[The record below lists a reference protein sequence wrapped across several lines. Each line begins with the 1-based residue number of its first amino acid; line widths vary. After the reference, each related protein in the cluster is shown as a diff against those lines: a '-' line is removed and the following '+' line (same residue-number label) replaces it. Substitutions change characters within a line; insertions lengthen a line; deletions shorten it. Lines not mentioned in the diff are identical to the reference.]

1 MSMNPPCHTTPHVRS
16 RRMRLSNL
24 LKRAGAAVAIASL
37 SAPTIAAVRC
47 DMQHG
52 FDQPDQAG
60 KRTLPVW
67 KDGEGRALLFADAM
81 NVNTDGT
88 RRSYSVEDFWGE
100 KRAINNLC
108 NAMSDACRGLDGNGK
123 KQRRILTQ
131 QASAAHWP
139 PQLLAQTRISP
150 SIIPMPGGRPCPEV
164 DGYLVSATS
173 LHRAH
178 ISDACDLSNY
188 VDAEKV
194 PAIVIPKGKN
204 GFSSAKTAVG
214 DLAVAM
220 SADGKTLLYAV
231 VGDTGPVNELGEI
244 SVALAGQ
251 LLGKTGPPANY
262 NEIRGR
268 PPYQGKAWTVG
279 RTFVLVFPN
288 SGRPSDPYMD
298 AAAVDAVAARLF
310 SAWGGAERLKSCA
323 AQYR

>member
-1 MSMNPPCHTTPHVRS
+1 MLRSATTAMLIGSVLAS
-16 RRMRLSNL
+16 F
-24 LKRAGAAVAIASL
+24 AAPA
-37 SAPTIAAVRC
+37 IAAVRC

-67 KDGEGRALLFADAM
+67 KDGEGRALLFADSM

-100 KRAINNLC
+100 RRAINNLC
-108 NAMSDACRGLDGNGK
+108 NAMSDACGGLDSEGK
-123 KQRRILTQ
+123 KQRRLTTQ

-139 PQLLAQTRISP
+139 QQLLAQTRISP
-150 SIIPMPGGRPCPEV
+150 AIIPMPGGRPCPEV
-164 DGYLVSATS
+164 DGFLVSATA

-178 ISDACDLSNY
+178 ISDVCALSNY

-194 PAIVIPKGKN
+194 SAIVIPKGRN

-214 DLAVAM
+214 ELAVAM
-220 SADGKTLLYAV
+220 SADGKTLRYAV

-251 LLGKTGPPANY
+251 LLGKTAPPANY
-262 NEIRGR
+262 NEIRGK

-288 SGRPSDPYMD
+288 SRRSGDPYMD
-298 AAAVDAVAARLF
+298 VAAIDAAAAQLF
-310 SAWGGAERLKSCA
+310 NAWGGVERLKSCA
-323 AQYR
+323 AQYH